1 MAKVI
6 VLAAL
11 VVLGVAAGFVVRLLL
26 PGSRLAGRSSISSP
40 R

>member
-6 VLAAL
+6 LLAGL

-26 PGSRLAGRSSISSP
+26 PGARLAGRSSVSSP

>member
-6 VLAAL
+6 VLVAL

-26 PGSRLAGRSSISSP
+26 PGSRLAG
-40 R
+40 